1 MTSATTTRSL
11 PAGSPPAPAA
21 RPSTVPLA
29 ALVMVALLIVGCA
42 SRLADPLV
50 GLAKELDQH
59 DEYSVVLTDMET
71 RGNFVKSYFHRYDL
85 IEGDREAGSDE
96 LTFVTK
102 QSDWFEVDKRFYE
115 RYQPSLGM
123 VVLSKSGD
131 KPATQ
136 DQYPPGY
143 QYVGNQQYGR
153 WRNDANGG
161 SFWEFY
167 GKYAL
172 FSNLLGM
179 GNRRLYQGDF
189 DAYRTNRSR
198 GRPYYGPSGNFGT
211 RGSVTRSTNP
221 SFFERQQRRQ
231 ATRSRD
237 FSSRVRN
244 RTGRSTSRSR
254 GGSFR
259 GK

>member
-1 MTSATTTRSL
+1 LVLVVSA
-11 PAGSPPAPAA
+11 A
-21 RPSTVPLA
+21 
-29 ALVMVALLIVGCA
+29 GCA
-42 SRLADPLV
+42 SRAPDPLV
-50 GLAKELDQH
+50 SLAKELDQH
-59 DEYSVVLTDMET
+59 REFSIVLVDMER

-85 IEGDREAGSDE
+85 IQGDPVPGEEDLAFTTRR
-96 LTFVTK
+96 
-102 QSDWFEVDKRFYE
+102 SDWFEVDKRFYE
-115 RYQPSLGM
+115 RYEPSLGM

-131 KPATQ
+131 QPATQ
-136 DQYPPGY
+136 EQYPPGY
-143 QYVGNQQYGR
+143 QYVGNDRYGR
-153 WRNDANGG
+153 WQRDSNGG

-167 GKYAL
+167 GKYAM
-172 FSNLLGM
+172 FSSLLGM
-179 GNRRLYQGDF
+179 NNRRLYRGDY

-198 GRPYYGPSGNFGT
+198 GRPYYGPSGNYGT
-211 RGSVTRSTNP
+211 RGSVTRATNP

>member
-1 MTSATTTRSL
+1 MA
-11 PAGSPPAPAA
+11 PPPIPRKPFLMLAIL
-21 RPSTVPLA
+21 TLA
-29 ALVMVALLIVGCA
+29 ALLLTGCA
-42 SRLADPLV
+42 SRLPDPLV

-59 DEYSVVLTDMET
+59 EEYSVVLADMEQ
-71 RGNFVKSYFHRYDL
+71 RGNFVKSYFHRYNL
-85 IEGDREAGSDE
+85 IEGDRSAGSEE
-96 LTFVTK
+96 LTFITK
-102 QSDWFEVDKRFYE
+102 QSDWFEVDKKFYE
-115 RYQPSLGM
+115 RYRPSMGM
-123 VVLSKSGD
+123 VVLSKSSNQ
-131 KPATQ
+131 PADQ
-136 DQYPPGY
+136 NQYPPGY
-143 QYVGNQQYGR
+143 QYVGNDQYGR
-153 WRNDANGG
+153 WRNDSSGG

-179 GNRRLYQGDF
+179 GNRRLYRDDF

-211 RGSVTRSTNP
+211 RGSVTRTTNP

>member
-1 MTSATTTRSL
+1 MNYNSMKVGRRQYRGLVPVAAAVLSL
-11 PAGSPPAPAA
+11 ILGLGLTA
-21 RPSTVPLA
+21 
-29 ALVMVALLIVGCA
+29 CA
-42 SRLADPLV
+42 SRLPDPLV
-50 GLAKELDQH
+50 SLAGELANHQ
-59 DEYSVVLTDMET
+59 EYSVVLVDMEQ

-85 IEGDREAGSDE
+85 IEGDQAADGDE
-96 LTFVTK
+96 ITFVTK
-102 QSDWFEVDKRFYE
+102 QSDWFEVDKQFYE

-131 KPATQ
+131 QPAAQ
-136 DQYPPGY
+136 EQYPPGY
-143 QYVGNQQYGR
+143 QYVGNERYGR
-153 WRNDANGG
+153 WNNDSNGG

-179 GNRRLYQGDF
+179 GNRRLYRSDY
-189 DAYRTNRSR
+189 DAYRTNRSQR
-198 GRPYYGPSGNFGT
+198 RPYYGPSGNYGT
-211 RGSVTRSTNP
+211 RGSVTRRTNP
-221 SFFERQQRRQ
+221 SFFARQQQRQ